1 MYHHRSHPSL
11 HDLQSVV
18 LVLLLVVGARYLV
31 VGQYGTKFGCLDGS
45 CTGRLTELIHKYEYA
60 VASVNGCDTD
70 CLYGCYEMIED
81 ALKSKDG
88 VSCPPLEDLG
98 RCFGV
103 FGEEWVSLARDCP
116 LFSIKEQQA
125 AAEAEAESPQSAG
138 EGAESAGEGAESAG
152 EGAEAPG
159 PEEEEAEAPSSSD
172 ESSVTS
178 RRRMHQTA
186 GEAGEAGEAAEAPSS
201 EEAEAAE
208 APSSEEAEA
217 EGESSD
223 AEAESPSTSTS
234 SDAEAEAE
242 SPSSSSTSS
251 TSSSSDAEAEAEGE
265 CSSTSS
271 GEGGEGEGDIGSGCF
286 PDLETYQ
293 DFEKYVQ
300 GAYYST
306 VWAQPSNT
314 VGVILSVFFWLGL
327 GGMGVYL
334 GRK

>member
-1 MYHHRSHPSL
+1 MVAIHKKLTGNRNRTRPYQRVCGGVL
-11 HDLQSVV
+11 LTLLALV
-18 LVLLLVVGARYLV
+18 LVPVVV
-31 VGQYGTKFGCLDGS
+31 VGQYGTQIGCLDSS

-81 ALKSKDG
+81 ALKEKDG
-88 VSCPPLEDLG
+88 VSCPPIGELA

-103 FGEEWVSLARDCP
+103 FGDEWVSLARDCP
-116 LFSIKEQQA
+116 LFNIKEQQA
-125 AAEAEAESPQSAG
+125 AAEG
-138 EGAESAGEGAESAG
+138 ESATNG
-152 EGAEAPG
+152 
-159 PEEEEAEAPSSSD
+159 
-172 ESSVTS
+172 
-178 RRRMHQTA
+178 
-186 GEAGEAGEAAEAPSS
+186 AEAPSS
-201 EEAEAAE
+201 EEAAEGAE
-208 APSSEEAEA
+208 APSSEEA
-217 EGESSD
+217 
-223 AEAESPSTSTS
+223 AEAAEASSTSRRRMQQTTGE
-234 SDAEAEAE
+234 AEAEAE
-242 SPSSSSTSS
+242 GTPSPEEAESAEAGEAADRASSEEEAEAADAPSSSEAEA
-251 TSSSSDAEAEAEGE
+251 SSSDAEAEAEGE
-265 CSSTSS
+265 CSSSTSS

-300 GAYYST
+300 GAYYSS